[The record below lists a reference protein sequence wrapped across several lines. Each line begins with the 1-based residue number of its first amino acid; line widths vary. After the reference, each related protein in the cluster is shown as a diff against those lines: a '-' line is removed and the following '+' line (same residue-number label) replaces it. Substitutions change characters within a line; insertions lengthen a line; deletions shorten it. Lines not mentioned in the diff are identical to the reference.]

1 LAVICWKI
9 TENLVKR
16 NISEKINKI
25 DRGIKLTDILEILC
39 GAEKIFRRFA
49 LIPVIVLSL
58 AACEGATVPEMETYG
73 DQTVDPTKRETVFGD
88 SKGFGLGGDDKPKQA
103 PASGIGV
110 NAFLWR
116 ATLDTLSV
124 WPITS
129 ADPFGGV
136 IITDWYAPPQ
146 TPTERFKLNVF
157 ILDRALRAD
166 GVRVSVF
173 RQKLAANNQWGTAPV
188 QAATATKLE
197 NAILMRAR
205 QFRSQTTQ

>member
-1 LAVICWKI
+1 MKLGNIANVVYRTRVTICNAAI
-9 TENLVKR
+9 
-16 NISEKINKI
+16 IP
-25 DRGIKLTDILEILC
+25 IL
-39 GAEKIFRRFA
+39 
-49 LIPVIVLSL
+49 VLSL
-58 AACEGATVPEMETYG
+58 AACEGAIVPEREVYDG
-73 DQTVDPTKRETVFGD
+73 KVVDPTKRETIFGE
-88 SKGFGLGGDDKPKQA
+88 GGGITFGGDDKKKVA
-103 PASGIGV
+103 PSSGIGV

-124 WPITS
+124 WPIAS

-173 RQKLAANNQWGTAPV
+173 RQKLTTNDRWGTAPV
-188 QAATATKLE
+188 QATTATKLE
-197 NAILMRAR
+197 DAILMRAR
-205 QFRSQTTQ
+205 QFRSHTTK